1 MAVINLKEVPEDVL
15 RIILL
20 TQADVKTERGI
31 GQFSMEQTVY
41 KIIREYDKI
50 IKAEKDKK

>member
-1 MAVINLKEVPEDVL
+1 MPEIKLKDVPEDVL

-20 TQADVKTERGI
+20 IQADVKFERAI
-31 GQFSMEQTVY
+31 GQFSMEQTIY

-50 IKAEKDKK
+50 KKEQKEKS